1 MFVKFP
7 IEIFERDA
15 FQNFSAQ
22 QEFSLGNGR
31 ALMWVSQLAYQIE
44 DVPALNNVLDA
55 WGFVPAQTFL
65 RRNPTT
71 VTTGLYGVRDGAVIV
86 AAVRG
91 RRCGSR
97 WLDVQRHQLVPY
109 CDPRH
114 AAA

>member
-44 DVPALNNVLDA
+44 DVPALKNVLDA
-55 WGFVPAQTFL
+55 WGFRSRPNIRQTEPHDCYHRPLWRAGRRGYPRL
-65 RRNPTT
+65 RR
-71 VTTGLYGVRDGAVIV
+71 
-86 AAVRG
+86 
-91 RRCGSR
+91 
-97 WLDVQRHQLVPY
+97 H
-109 CDPRH
+109 
-114 AAA
+114 